1 LFSRIVDTKSAYS
14 LIFTR
19 VIYAINWYNIASLFA
34 QMATDLH
41 QNVSGLG
48 LITAAFYIGLGVFQ
62 VPGGILAARIGP
74 RKTAVIGTVIASAAS
89 LSIALV
95 TDLYQVVLLR
105 LLVGLGM
112 AFVFAPGVILV
123 SRTVTKGSE
132 GFAVGLYN
140 SAFYLGGVLGL
151 FGWAV
156 LGEFAGWRTSLLFSG
171 GLGLLSALLLIAV
184 LPKDVRRT
192 EFRIMPS
199 HLRTVLLDPWLI
211 VVSITLLALG
221 VGSTIFSSFVP
232 YYAHQ
237 SLGMQSSFAGA
248 LGGLGVLF
256 AFVFSPLAGRI
267 YDTFRNIKRLLFYT
281 GILMAVGISLS
292 VFSSVFATAISGV
305 LIGVASGGFTLGF
318 SSARESVKIEPE
330 YETLAVSWVNSVS
343 LFGDFVPP
351 LIFSATVLGYGY
363 GLAWVVSGI
372 LTAVLLIPLLV
383 ARSPQRSSV
392 KQSPQAPVEIN

>member
-1 LFSRIVDTKSAYS
+1 LFSRIVDRRSAYS

-19 VIYAINWYNIASLFA
+19 LIYAVNWYNIASLFA

-48 LITAAFYIGLGVFQ
+48 LITAAFYIGLGLFQ

-74 RKTAVIGTVIASAAS
+74 RKTAIMGTVIGSAAS
-89 LSIALV
+89 LSIAFV
-95 TDLYQVVLLR
+95 SDLYQVVLLR
-105 LLVGLGM
+105 LFVGLGM

-151 FGWAV
+151 FGWAA
-156 LGEFAGWRTSLLFSG
+156 LGELTGWRASLLISG
-171 GLGLLSALLLIAV
+171 GLGLLSVVMLVIV
-184 LPKDVRRT
+184 LPKDTRRV
-192 EFRIMPS
+192 EFRIRPS
-199 HLRTVLLDPWLI
+199 HLRAVLLDPWLI
-211 VVSITLLALG
+211 VVSITLLGLG

-232 YYAHQ
+232 YFAHQ
-237 SLGMQSSFAGA
+237 SLGIQSSFSGA

-256 AFVFSPLAGRI
+256 AFFISPFAGRI
-267 YDTFRNIKRLLFYT
+267 YDTFLNIKRLLLYT
-281 GILMAVGISLS
+281 GILMAFGISLS
-292 VFSSVFATAISGV
+292 AFSSVFATATSGV
-305 LIGVASGGFTLGF
+305 LVGVASGGFTVGF
-318 SSARESVKIEPE
+318 SSARESVKLEPE

-351 LIFSATVLGYGY
+351 LIFSATVVSFGY
-363 GLAWVVSGI
+363 GLAWIVSGV
-372 LTAVLLIPLLV
+372 LAAVLLIPLL
-383 ARSPQRSSV
+383 ATRSPQRGRV
-392 KQSPQAPVEIN
+392 K